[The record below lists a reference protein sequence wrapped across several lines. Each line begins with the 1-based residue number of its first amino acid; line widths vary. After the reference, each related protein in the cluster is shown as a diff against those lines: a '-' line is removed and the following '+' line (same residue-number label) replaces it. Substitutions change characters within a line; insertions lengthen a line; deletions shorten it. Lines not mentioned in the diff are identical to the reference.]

1 MTNDEPTPPMQ
12 SAANAADDASELRP
26 NESTR
31 SLTLVRRLG
40 AKRPTQLAESREAT
54 HRQRSSSAAPVVEG
68 EVIDLNTPV
77 RPRRNI
83 DAVRRL
89 TSHLKRIA
97 AGDPPFITE
106 RLLSPPSVVK
116 RKGKLGKAEEAEVA
130 PIARVAPDQSPHWP
144 DGPIIG
150 RQELRREEIERLVR
164 TIVTDKE
171 IMDHETMPGLT
182 RRRLLEAGEKA
193 GVQKRR
199 MAMFVPHLLVWFAQ
213 AGVIA
218 HESSKD
224 EDTWDRPRIVTTD
237 DIEEIRRKLRN
248 QSLPTKSEVET
259 EKAKGMNDGFI

>member
-1 MTNDEPTPPMQ
+1 MSNDEPTQSMQ
-12 SAANAADDASELRP
+12 SDANAADGASELRP
-26 NESTR
+26 DEMAGR
-31 SLTLVRRLG
+31 ITLVRRLG
-40 AKRPTQLAESREAT
+40 ATHPVRSTESSESK

-68 EVIDLNTPV
+68 EVIDLDKPA

-89 TSHLKRIA
+89 TGHLKRIA
-97 AGDPPFITE
+97 SGDPPFTTE
-106 RLLSPPSVVK
+106 RFLSPPSVVK
-116 RKGKLGKAEEAEVA
+116 RKGKSGKAEEAEVA
-130 PIARVAPDQSPHWP
+130 QIARVAPEHSPHWP
-144 DGPIIG
+144 DGPVIG

-193 GVQKRR
+193 GMQKRR

-213 AGVIA
+213 AGVIM